1 MAEQLVEKV
10 TEAFLPTRFGEFRVI
25 GYHALRENKDYV
37 ALVKGEV
44 KGKEN
49 ILVRVHSG
57 CLTGGVFHSLR
68 CDCGTQLEKALEMI
82 EEAGEGVL
90 LYVESHEG
98 RGIGLMNKLKAYHLQ
113 DNGKDTVE
121 ANEELGFPAD
131 SRSYEAG
138 AQILSDLGLSTIKLI
153 TNNPHKIDCL
163 KEYGLKVVER
173 VSLGIEPNEHNRKYL
188 ETKKKKMGHLLGEQ
202 NL

>member
-1 MAEQLVEKV
+1 MAETLVEKV
-10 TEAFLPTRFGEFRVI
+10 TEASLPTKFGDFKVI
-25 GYHALRENKDYV
+25 GYHALKENKDYV
-37 ALVKGEV
+37 ALVKGNV

-49 ILVRVHSG
+49 VLVRVHSG
-57 CLTGGVFHSLR
+57 CLTGDVFHSLR
-68 CDCGTQLEKALEMI
+68 CDCGTQLEKALVMI

-121 ANEELGFPAD
+121 ANYELGFPAD
-131 SRSYEAG
+131 ARSYEAG
-138 AQILSDLGLSTIKLI
+138 AQALADLGLSTIRLI
-153 TNNPHKIDCL
+153 TNNPAKIECL
-163 KEYGLKVVER
+163 KKYGLEITER
-173 VSLGIEPNEHNRKYL
+173 VSLNVEPNKHNRKYL
-188 ETKKKKMGHLLGEQ
+188 ETKKKKMGHLLDEH